1 MALHT
6 EKLREVERSRQ
17 EDAQLMQD
25 RASQHISRMEV
36 EVTAVKAEEE
46 RLRSDLRYIAIGW
59 IIYHHH
65 EKCYVRI

>member
-46 RLRSDLRYIAIGW
+46 RLRSDLRYSDGLDYISPS
-59 IIYHHH
+59 
-65 EKCYVRI
+65 